1 MILLCRRL
9 LRQELI
15 GEIIFRIPYWK
26 IDCTRFRFFVF
37 RSIFL
42 TNLILFKT
50 TLMLKFLILA
60 ETDDIG
66 YFDEIQEQY
75 EVALKR
81 EKLFFE
87 LAFNP
92 PTDHKKMRE
101 EFKILGTYPINDKIR
116 KQKANIS
123 FLKNRGID
131 FAKDALLNLQ
141 EEYTEFN
148 QVTEKQ

>member
-9 LRQELI
+9 LLHVLK
-15 GEIIFRIPYWK
+15 GKIIFRIPCWK
-26 IDCTRFRFFVF
+26 IDCTRVRFFVF

-87 LAFNP
+87 LVFNP
-92 PTDHKKMRE
+92 QTDHCKSS
-101 EFKILGTYPINDKIR
+101 
-116 KQKANIS
+116 A
-123 FLKNRGID
+123 
-131 FAKDALLNLQ
+131 
-141 EEYTEFN
+141 
-148 QVTEKQ
+148 

>member
-1 MILLCRRL
+1 
-9 LRQELI
+9 
-15 GEIIFRIPYWK
+15 
-26 IDCTRFRFFVF
+26 
-37 RSIFL
+37 
-42 TNLILFKT
+42 
-50 TLMLKFLILA
+50 MLKFLILA